1 MRERHAILAAVH
13 GHGFDLAGIMRA
25 SDLATSPD
33 LPFFYS
39 WLGKGYHG
47 QLTYLA
53 GERAEIRRD
62 LDRLLP
68 GVRSVIC
75 VAMNYNV
82 ELPYSTALPD
92 ATRAWISRYAWGADY
107 HGLFREKLE
116 ALVRDLRQAYPQ
128 PAGFRARV
136 AVDTSPILE
145 RALARHSVVGWMGK
159 NTCLINQK
167 LGSWL
172 FLGEVLTTLEL
183 PPDDPAP
190 DRCGSCT
197 KCIEACP
204 TGALLGPRVLD
215 SRRCIS
221 YWTIEARGAIP
232 EQMRPGIGRHVFG
245 CDICQDVCPWNRK
258 AAVTEQSAFQP
269 RDGLFNPPLDQ
280 LAEITKQQ
288 FDQMFRNS
296 AVRRAGYRGF
306 LRNVCVA
313 MGNSGDPRF
322 VPQLQ
327 RLAEHPDPVI
337 GEHAAWALNRMNHQ
351 GAKTP
356 SYESAVL
363 QRSKGKRR

>member
-1 MRERHAILAAVH
+1 VGEKEAIRETARR
-13 GHGFDLAGIMRA
+13 HGFDLAGIMRA

-33 LPFFYS
+33 LPFFCS
-39 WLGKGYHG
+39 WLDKGYHG
-47 QLTYLA
+47 RLAYLA

-92 ATRAWISRYAWGADY
+92 ATRAWISRYAWGDDY
-107 HGLFREKLE
+107 HQLFRAKLE
-116 ALVRDLRQAYPQ
+116 ALVGDLREASPQ
-128 PAGFRARV
+128 PAEFHARG

-145 RALARHSVVGWMGK
+145 RALARRTVVGWMGK

-172 FLGEVLTTLEL
+172 FLGEVLTTLVL
-183 PPDDPAP
+183 PGDDPAP
-190 DRCGSCT
+190 DRCGRCT
-197 KCIEACP
+197 RCIEACP

-232 EQMRPGIGRHVFG
+232 EQMRAGIGRHVFG
-245 CDICQDVCPWNRK
+245 CDLCQDVCPWNRK
-258 AAVTEQSAFQP
+258 APATRQLAFRP
-269 RDGLFNPPLDQ
+269 RDGLFNPPLEQ
-280 LAEITKQQ
+280 LAEINEEQ
-288 FDQMFRNS
+288 FGRMFRNS
-296 AVRRAGYRGF
+296 PIRRARYQGF

-313 MGNSGDPRF
+313 IGNSGNPGF
-322 VPQLQ
+322 VPHLH
-327 RLAEHPDPVI
+327 RLAEHSDPVI
-337 GEHAAWALNRMNHQ
+337 REHAIWALEKLNH
-351 GAKTP
+351 
-356 SYESAVL
+356 
-363 QRSKGKRR
+363 KGTKDTKDTKNIAL

>member
-1 MRERHAILAAVH
+1 
-13 GHGFDLAGIMRA
+13 MRA
-25 SDLATSPD
+25 ADLATSPD
-33 LPFFYS
+33 LPFFSS
-39 WLGKGYHG
+39 WLDQGYHG
-47 QLTYLA
+47 RLAYLA

-82 ELPYSTALPD
+82 KLPYSTALPD
-92 ATRAWISRYAWGADY
+92 ATRAWISRYAWGDDY
-107 HGLFREKLE
+107 HQLFREKLE
-116 ALVRDLRQAYPQ
+116 ALVSDLRKDFTRPEE
-128 PAGFRARV
+128 FRARV

-145 RALARHSVVGWMGK
+145 RALARRTAVGWMGK

-190 DRCGSCT
+190 DRCGRCT
-197 KCIEACP
+197 RCLEACP

-232 EQMRPGIGRHVFG
+232 EERRAGIGRHVFG

-258 AAVTEQSAFQP
+258 APATLQLAFRP
-269 RDGLFNPPLDQ
+269 RHGLFNPPLEQ
-280 LAEITKQQ
+280 LAEISAEQ
-288 FDQMFRNS
+288 FDCMFRNS
-296 AVRRAGYRGF
+296 PVRQARYQGF

-313 MGNSGDPRF
+313 MGNSGDPKF
-322 VPQLQ
+322 VPKLQ
-327 RLAEHPDPVI
+327 RLAEHSDPVI
-337 GEHAAWALNRMNHQ
+337 REHAIWALEKLNHSAAKPQPNRHN
-351 GAKTP
+351 AATVP
-356 SYESAVL
+356 
-363 QRSKGKRR
+363 RP

>member
-1 MRERHAILAAVH
+1 VAEKETIAAAARR
-13 GHGFDLAGIMRA
+13 HGFDLAGVMRA
-25 SDLATSPD
+25 ADLASAPD
-33 LPFFYS
+33 LSFYRS
-39 WLGKGYHG
+39 WLAQGYHG
-47 QLTYLA
+47 QMAYLA

-92 ATRAWISRYAWGADY
+92 ATRAWISRYAWGDDY
-107 HGLFREKLE
+107 HQLFREKLE
-116 ALVRDLRQAYPQ
+116 ALVSDLRKDFAP
-128 PAGFRARV
+128 PEEFRARV

-145 RALARHSVVGWMGK
+145 RALARRTAVGWMGK

-215 SRRCIS
+215 SRLCIS

-232 EQMRPGIGRHVFG
+232 EQMRAGIGRHVFG

-258 AAVTEQSAFQP
+258 ASATRQLAFRP
-269 RDGLFNPPLDQ
+269 RHGLFNPPLEE
-280 LAEITKQQ
+280 LAEISEQQ
-288 FDQMFRNS
+288 FGRTFRDS
-296 AVRRAGYRGF
+296 PIRRAGYQGF
-306 LRNVCVA
+306 LRNVCLA
-313 MGNSGDPRF
+313 IGNSGAPKF
-322 VPQLQ
+322 VPQMR
-327 RLAEHPDPVI
+327 RLAEHSDPVI
-337 GEHAAWALNRMNHQ
+337 REHAIWALEKLNHKDTKD
-351 GAKTP
+351 AKITK
-356 SYESAVL
+356 SIAL
-363 QRSKGKRR
+363 